1 MVTLKIQPIFALL
14 PYKVYMEFLPFP
26 FVTPFGCRYSFGWL
40 RTFMGKIR
48 SRAWSLL
55 LKKISPFQISLLV
68 KCLQVWH
75 FICGERDQINCKK
88 EGSATSFEQ
97 HPWYF
102 WDQEYRIHRSREG
115 REWVQWRKITPR
127 KRTNSPSESQSFV
140 KDIYPQVVILNAKV
154 VFPSWLSKENKLIFT

>member
-1 MVTLKIQPIFALL
+1 MVTLKIQPIFAFL

-55 LKKISPFQISLLV
+55 LEKISPFQISLLV

-115 REWVQWRKITPR
+115 RSEYNEEKLHQERGPTLHL
-127 KRTNSPSESQSFV
+127 SPSLLW
-140 KDIYPQVVILNAKV
+140 K
-154 VFPSWLSKENKLIFT
+154 IFTYKLSFWMQR